1 MSAMIMI
8 ESYHIF
14 FSGKAGLTD
23 LYLVMSRPPGSGP
36 PGGGGPPFPYPKGPP
51 PASLIGRGP
60 PGGRPPGSLG
70 PPPRGIRRS
79 MATPVIG
86 GSNGPGPSLGPP
98 PYGGPPYGGP
108 PGGGIRRSMAIP
120 VGPPGRVPLPPH
132 IAGLRGPPG
141 MPGPPG
147 SGEAA
152 IAGVGRR
159 SSLPSNLSSPLRP
172 TTASSSD
179 SDGRTLSQPWERS
192 HGGRRASHVLS
203 PTKAGD
209 MAKPRH
215 TIGPIS
221 PPDGRLPMPSASS
234 DVAAAARAVG
244 GDENDGDSNS
254 TSISQLQ
261 LGPPPSHVESHA
273 PTITAVERKA
283 FGTLAVTVIKC
294 GSLRAGRG
302 AFGKADP
309 YVKIRIGERE
319 GRTAPVP
326 QGGKEPTFNKVFQ
339 FEIVTEK
346 EMEVEV
352 FDREVVG
359 EDKLMGRAKVSIL
372 DWIAQGKYCGKTDL
386 IDDRKR
392 LAGYIEL
399 DATFSS
405 SSPTPSSSSGRK
417 ATGTASL
424 SPIPSSS
431 ASSPEPSAPP
441 IGSFDTSI
449 GGDISSVASS
459 PQQQQQQHNFTSSSA
474 SASASSNSSSRS
486 LNDGNFSD
494 DEILGAFR
502 AFDLDKN
509 NYVGAAEIRH
519 VLINIGERVTD
530 EEIDEMIRMVDR
542 DGDGQVSF
550 GEFYKM
556 VTGGKIA
563 PPGLGRRQ
571 TSSSS
576 VVIGGGTGGA
586 CSGSSSSSITTIG
599 GGGGGGGGG
608 SIISRQSSFSMAPS
622 PPTGPAVVQA
632 RNRKRKALDEFSRDN
647 NLRPESIKRAHKRC
661 QAIDKNK
668 SGVID
673 FTEFCEILQAEPNEQ
688 SEGVFALYDYDKSGL
703 IESKEILI
711 ALANFTGAGKED
723 KLKFAFLLFDEENN
737 GVITKGELI
746 KILKANHLA
755 KVEAEVLRKAETIM
769 AQADKHGDGII
780 TLEALMATSR
790 KFPSVIF
797 PPQIK

>member
-1 MSAMIMI
+1 
-8 ESYHIF
+8 
-14 FSGKAGLTD
+14 
-23 LYLVMSRPPGSGP
+23 V
-36 PGGGGPPFPYPKGPP
+36 
-51 PASLIGRGP
+51 
-60 PGGRPPGSLG
+60 
-70 PPPRGIRRS
+70 
-79 MATPVIG
+79 
-86 GSNGPGPSLGPP
+86 
-98 PYGGPPYGGP
+98 
-108 PGGGIRRSMAIP
+108 
-120 VGPPGRVPLPPH
+120 
-132 IAGLRGPPG
+132 
-141 MPGPPG
+141 
-147 SGEAA
+147 
-152 IAGVGRR
+152 
-159 SSLPSNLSSPLRP
+159 
-172 TTASSSD
+172 
-179 SDGRTLSQPWERS
+179 
-192 HGGRRASHVLS
+192 
-203 PTKAGD
+203 
-209 MAKPRH
+209 
-215 TIGPIS
+215 
-221 PPDGRLPMPSASS
+221 
-234 DVAAAARAVG
+234 
-244 GDENDGDSNS
+244 
-254 TSISQLQ
+254 
-261 LGPPPSHVESHA
+261 
-273 PTITAVERKA
+273 
-283 FGTLAVTVIKC
+283 
-294 GSLRAGRG
+294 
-302 AFGKADP
+302 
-309 YVKIRIGERE
+309 
-319 GRTAPVP
+319 
-326 QGGKEPTFNKVFQ
+326 FNKDVKFD
-339 FEIVTEK
+339 IVTEQ
-346 EMEVEV
+346 ELEVEV
-352 FDREVVG
+352 LDKQVVG
-359 EDKLMGRAKVSIL
+359 EDKLMGRVNVSIL
-372 DWIAQGKYCGKTDL
+372 DWITQGKFAGKIDL
-386 IDDRKR
+386 IDDSKR
-392 LAGYIEL
+392 LAGHIEL
-399 DATFSS
+399 HATFSS
-405 SSPTPSSSSGRK
+405 SSSSSPSVPSSMGGKDTGVASSPL
-417 ATGTASL
+417 SL
-424 SPIPSSS
+424 SPIPSSL
-431 ASSPEPSAPP
+431 SPEPSAPP

-459 PQQQQQQHNFTSSSA
+459 PQQQQQQQENPYSKGSSGSA
-474 SASASSNSSSRS
+474 ASIDSSRNPGS
-486 LNDGNFSD
+486 GNFSD

-576 VVIGGGTGGA
+576 VVVGGIPGGGT
-586 CSGSSSSSITTIG
+586 SSSSITTI
-599 GGGGGGGGG
+599 GGGGGG

-622 PPTGPAVVQA
+622 PPTGPAVIQA

-647 NLRPESIKRAHKRC
+647 NLRPESIKRAQKRC

-755 KVEAEVLRKAETIM
+755 KVEAEVARKAETIM

-780 TLEALMATSR
+780 TFEALMTTSR

>member
-1 MSAMIMI
+1 
-8 ESYHIF
+8 
-14 FSGKAGLTD
+14 
-23 LYLVMSRPPGSGP
+23 
-36 PGGGGPPFPYPKGPP
+36 
-51 PASLIGRGP
+51 
-60 PGGRPPGSLG
+60 
-70 PPPRGIRRS
+70 
-79 MATPVIG
+79 
-86 GSNGPGPSLGPP
+86 
-98 PYGGPPYGGP
+98 
-108 PGGGIRRSMAIP
+108 
-120 VGPPGRVPLPPH
+120 
-132 IAGLRGPPG
+132 
-141 MPGPPG
+141 
-147 SGEAA
+147 
-152 IAGVGRR
+152 
-159 SSLPSNLSSPLRP
+159 
-172 TTASSSD
+172 
-179 SDGRTLSQPWERS
+179 
-192 HGGRRASHVLS
+192 
-203 PTKAGD
+203 
-209 MAKPRH
+209 MAKPHH
-215 TIGPIS
+215 T
-221 PPDGRLPMPSASS
+221 S
-234 DVAAAARAVG
+234 DVAAAAATAARAVG
-244 GDENDGDSNS
+244 GGENDDGDDDSAS
-254 TSISQLQ
+254 TSQLQ

-273 PTITAVERKA
+273 PTIKAAERKP

-309 YVKIRIGERE
+309 YVKLQVGERE
-319 GRTAPVP
+319 ERTAPVP
-326 QGGKEPTFNKVFQ
+326 QGGKEPIFNKGFQ
-339 FEIVTEK
+339 FDIVAEK
-346 EMEVEV
+346 ELEVEV

-372 DWIAQGKYCGKTDL
+372 DWIAQGKYSGKIDL
-386 IDDRKR
+386 IDDSKR
-392 LAGYIEL
+392 LAGHIEL

-405 SSPTPSSSSGRK
+405 SSPTSSSSGGK
-417 ATGTASL
+417 TSGTASL

-441 IGSFDTSI
+441 IGSVNTSI
-449 GGDISSVASS
+449 GGDVSSVASS
-459 PQQQQQQHNFTSSSA
+459 PQQQQQQQHNFNSSST
-474 SASASSNSSSRS
+474 SASSNGSGRS
-486 LNDGNFSD
+486 LEGGNFSD

-556 VTGGKIA
+556 VSGGKVA

-571 TSSSS
+571 TSSSF
-576 VVIGGGTGGA
+576 VVGGGPGGA
-586 CSGSSSSSITTIG
+586 GGGSSSSSITTI
-599 GGGGGGGGG
+599 GGGGGGG

-703 IESKEILI
+703 VESKEILI

-723 KLKFAFLLFDEENN
+723 KLKFAFLLFDEDGN

-755 KVEAEVLRKAETIM
+755 KVEAEVARKAETIM

>member
-1 MSAMIMI
+1 M
-8 ESYHIF
+8 
-14 FSGKAGLTD
+14 
-23 LYLVMSRPPGSGP
+23 
-36 PGGGGPPFPYPKGPP
+36 
-51 PASLIGRGP
+51 
-60 PGGRPPGSLG
+60 
-70 PPPRGIRRS
+70 
-79 MATPVIG
+79 
-86 GSNGPGPSLGPP
+86 
-98 PYGGPPYGGP
+98 
-108 PGGGIRRSMAIP
+108 
-120 VGPPGRVPLPPH
+120 PLPPH
-132 IAGLRGPPG
+132 LAGLRGPPG
-141 MPGPPG
+141 GG
-147 SGEAA
+147 VAA
-152 IAGVGRR
+152 IVGRR

-192 HGGRRASHVLS
+192 PGGGRRASHVLS
-203 PTKAGD
+203 PTK
-209 MAKPRH
+209 P
-215 TIGPIS
+215 
-221 PPDGRLPMPSASS
+221 
-234 DVAAAARAVG
+234 AAATRAVG
-244 GDENDGDSNS
+244 GGENNDDGDDN
-254 TSISQLQ
+254 SISIGQLQ

-273 PTITAVERKA
+273 PTIKAAERKP

-309 YVKIRIGERE
+309 YVKIRVGERE
-319 GRTAPVP
+319 EKTAPVP
-326 QGGKEPTFNKVFQ
+326 QGGKEPIFNKGFQ
-339 FEIVTEK
+339 FDIVTEK
-346 EMEVEV
+346 ELEVEV

-372 DWIAQGKYCGKTDL
+372 DWIAQGKYSGKIDL
-386 IDDRKR
+386 IDDSKR
-392 LAGYIEL
+392 LAGHIEL

-405 SSPTPSSSSGRK
+405 SSSPTK
-417 ATGTASL
+417 ATDMGTASL
-424 SPIPSSS
+424 SPMPSSS

-441 IGSFDTSI
+441 IGSVDTSI
-449 GGDISSVASS
+449 GGDVSSVASS
-459 PQQQQQQHNFTSSSA
+459 PQQQQQQQIKQQRQRHNFNSSSTSA
-474 SASASSNSSSRS
+474 SASANSNG
-486 LNDGNFSD
+486 LEDGNFSD

-576 VVIGGGTGGA
+576 VVVGGGPGGA
-586 CSGSSSSSITTIG
+586 GGGSSSSSITTI
-599 GGGGGGGGG
+599 GGGGGGG

-723 KLKFAFLLFDEENN
+723 KLKFAFLLFDEDGN

-755 KVEAEVLRKAETIM
+755 KVEAEVARKAETIM

-780 TLEALMATSR
+780 TLEALMVTSR

>member
-1 MSAMIMI
+1 MAALLEVALPGVALGVPWQCQLDPRKSA
-8 ESYHIF
+8 
-14 FSGKAGLTD
+14 L
-23 LYLVMSRPPGSGP
+23 
-36 PGGGGPPFPYPKGPP
+36 
-51 PASLIGRGP
+51 
-60 PGGRPPGSLG
+60 
-70 PPPRGIRRS
+70 
-79 MATPVIG
+79 ATPFF
-86 GSNGPGPSLGPP
+86 
-98 PYGGPPYGGP
+98 
-108 PGGGIRRSMAIP
+108 
-120 VGPPGRVPLPPH
+120 
-132 IAGLRGPPG
+132 GLRGPPG
-141 MPGPPG
+141 MLGPPG
-147 SGEAA
+147 GGGAA
-152 IAGVGRR
+152 ITGLGRR
-159 SSLPSNLSSPLRP
+159 SSLPSNLPSPLRP

-179 SDGRTLSQPWERS
+179 IDGRTLSQPWERS
-192 HGGRRASHVLS
+192 PGGGRRASHVLS
-203 PTKAGD
+203 PTKPGD
-209 MAKPRH
+209 VAKFRH
-215 TIGPIS
+215 T
-221 PPDGRLPMPSASS
+221 S
-234 DVAAAARAVG
+234 DVEAAAAAARDVG
-244 GDENDGDSNS
+244 GGENDDGDDNS
-254 TSISQLQ
+254 ASISQLQ

-273 PTITAVERKA
+273 PTIKATERKP

-309 YVKIRIGERE
+309 YVKLRVGERE
-319 GRTAPVP
+319 ERTAPVP
-326 QGGKEPTFNKVFQ
+326 QGGKEPIFNKGFH
-339 FEIVTEK
+339 FDIVTEK
-346 EMEVEV
+346 ELEVEV
-352 FDREVVG
+352 LDREVVG

-372 DWIAQGKYCGKTDL
+372 DSIAQGKYSGKIDL
-386 IDDRKR
+386 IDDSKR
-392 LAGYIEL
+392 LAGHIEL

-405 SSPTPSSSSGRK
+405 SSPISSSSGGK
-417 ATGTASL
+417 TTGTVSL

-441 IGSFDTSI
+441 ISSVDTST
-449 GGDISSVASS
+449 GGDVSSVGSS
-459 PQQQQQQHNFTSSSA
+459 PQQQHHNF
-474 SASASSNSSSRS
+474 NSSSTSAISNGSGRS
-486 LNDGNFSD
+486 VEGGNFSD

-576 VVIGGGTGGA
+576 IVIGGGPGGA
-586 CSGSSSSSITTIG
+586 GGGSSSSSITTTG
-599 GGGGGGGGG
+599 SGGGGGGG
-608 SIISRQSSFSMAPS
+608 SIVSRQSSFSMAPP

-661 QAIDKNK
+661 QDIDKNK

-688 SEGVFALYDYDKSGL
+688 SERVFALYDYDKSGL

-723 KLKFAFLLFDEENN
+723 KLKFDFLLFDEDGN

-755 KVEAEVLRKAETIM
+755 KVEAEVARKAETIM